1 MTVTRPILY
10 TYPAFIET
18 TAGDLRRHDVMNR
31 QITMDSSQHQHLH
44 VRVQAFLGTA
54 ALLLGVA
61 LICLGLTAEMSG
73 GVPFF
78 MPRSWYVNRSLWY
91 FLAMACFVGGGYL
104 LKTQPMSSG
113 HWEARRPGIRFR
125 RVVIYTR
132 SNCELCD
139 DAKQMLDG
147 YMNYLPAIQEINI
160 ETDQSL
166 IERYGTCVPVVEID
180 EKVRFR
186 GRLNE
191 ILLRRLIEGTPPL
204 ESLIGRDAESS

>member
-1 MTVTRPILY
+1 MT
-10 TYPAFIET
+10 A
-18 TAGDLRRHDVMNR
+18 
-31 QITMDSSQHQHLH
+31 DSSKHEQH
-44 VRVQAFLGTA
+44 VIRVQAYLGTA

-61 LICLGLTAEMSG
+61 LIFLGLVAEMSG

-104 LKTQPMSSG
+104 LKTQSMSSE
-113 HWEARRPGIRFR
+113 HWEARQPGIRFR

-132 SNCELCD
+132 TNCELCD
-139 DAKQMLDG
+139 DAMQLLDG
-147 YMNYLPAIQEINI
+147 YEKYLPDIQEINI

-204 ESLIGRDAESS
+204 DTLIGGDVESS

>member
-1 MTVTRPILY
+1 MMTVTRPILY
-10 TYPAFIET
+10 THSAFVKIA
-18 TAGDLRRHDVMNR
+18 AGAPLNQHDVINR
-31 QITMDSSQHQHLH
+31 HMTADSSKHEQHVL
-44 VRVQAFLGTA
+44 RVQAYLGTA

-61 LICLGLTAEMSG
+61 LIFLGLIGEMSG

-104 LKTQPMSSG
+104 LKTQPMSSEL
-113 HWEARRPGIRFR
+113 WEASQPGIRFR

-132 SNCELCD
+132 TDCELCD

-147 YMNYLPAIQEINI
+147 YEKYLPAIQEINI

-166 IERYGTCVPVVEID
+166 IARYGTCVPVIEID

-191 ILLRRLIEGTPPL
+191 MLLRRLIEGTPPL
-204 ESLIGRDAESS
+204 ESQQTDS